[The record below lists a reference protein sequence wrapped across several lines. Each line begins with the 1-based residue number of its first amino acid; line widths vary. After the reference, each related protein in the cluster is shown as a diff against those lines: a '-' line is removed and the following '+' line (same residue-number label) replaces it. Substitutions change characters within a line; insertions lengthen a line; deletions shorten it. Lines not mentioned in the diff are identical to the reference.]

1 MTLPPPFCVGDHGPW
16 PYPESCLLSFQGASP
31 ADSSSCGWRVS
42 LLLSA
47 RTYGGL
53 AQGPAWA
60 ARCALTHHVPEA
72 AQLDSSLSCWG
83 RCLGRLGLPL
93 FGPVARF
100 VELPAGGVSLD
111 PRTGLDRVTQ
121 SHCHQHPCFQAC
133 QLPPALETPM
143 SVCPLRRHVV
153 KAADLR
159 GCRERGTALDPS
171 PGVVDLGRI
180 GLSLSLSICK
190 VETVTAPS

>member
-83 RCLGRLGLPL
+83 RCLWGAGASFVWPCGRVRGAPCWRGLP
-93 FGPVARF
+93 GPEDWVRQGDS
-100 VELPAGGVSLD
+100 ESLSPTSLLSGLPA
-111 PRTGLDRVTQ
+111 
-121 SHCHQHPCFQAC
+121 
-133 QLPPALETPM
+133 
-143 SVCPLRRHVV
+143 
-153 KAADLR
+153 
-159 GCRERGTALDPS
+159 
-171 PGVVDLGRI
+171 
-180 GLSLSLSICK
+180 
-190 VETVTAPS
+190 APSAGDTDECLSSEASRG